1 MSPAQLNRIEL
12 PVNLV
17 EPHLREVIDYGDY
30 GLLSR
35 EILRQWSV
43 RSVWTAAPPG
53 SDIERLSKLQ
63 AGGLS
68 YSGRTNPIVISFIQ
82 RYLQEGDDRL
92 ALFEDAAA
100 SAEDLAQTGS
110 KSPYAVIDG
119 NAFPLLISGNHD
131 RSEVEDL
138 ILESYSWRLVGILTT
153 WTVKPQ
159 GHELGSSLEELVARS
174 QQVIVGA
181 WDGEGLI
188 VVDR

>member
-1 MSPAQLNRIEL
+1 MELDRIEL

-17 EPHLREVIDYGDY
+17 EPGLREVIDYGDH

-43 RSVWTAAPPG
+43 RSVWTAVPPG
-53 SDIERLSKLQ
+53 TDVERLLNLQ
-63 AGGLS
+63 AGGLG
-68 YSGRTNPIVISFIQ
+68 YSGRTTPTVIAFIRQ
-82 RYLQEGDDRL
+82 YLQEADDRL

-100 SAEDLAQTGS
+100 NAQDLAQAGS
-110 KSPYAVIDG
+110 KSPYAVVDG
-119 NAFPLLISGNHD
+119 NTFPLLTSGDHD
-131 RSEVEDL
+131 KSEVEDL

-159 GHELGSSLEELVARS
+159 GHVLGSSLEELVSRS